1 MSMNKNPFSVE
12 FKIETLNKENDEIEI
27 VHEIAGGS
35 QNRNNSIQKVFTK
48 SKPESNSNQSE
59 SSNHQKLEQLEQMQ
73 VILLDANK
81 MKSNEILALKKI
93 ETNLSNEII
102 DLKDKL
108 SKNKEIIETKLNEIN
123 DFKTRLEKYE
133 IIKVKSENHQTSID
147 NQFES
152 SNIKDEKIKQ
162 LEEMN
167 SYLLDT
173 IQMKKNEIETLKQ
186 NEINLNDQ
194 NKQLNNNLL
203 IATDSM
209 NEKDNKINLLK
220 DEINNLK
227 ENLSEALQTIGIKTN
242 EINDLKSSQNSIVDL
257 EGFIF

>member
-1 MSMNKNPFSVE
+1 
-12 FKIETLNKENDEIEI
+12 
-27 VHEIAGGS
+27 
-35 QNRNNSIQKVFTK
+35 
-48 SKPESNSNQSE
+48 
-59 SSNHQKLEQLEQMQ
+59 
-73 VILLDANK
+73 
-81 MKSNEILALKKI
+81 
-93 ETNLSNEII
+93 
-102 DLKDKL
+102 
-108 SKNKEIIETKLNEIN
+108 
-123 DFKTRLEKYE
+123 
-133 IIKVKSENHQTSID
+133 
-147 NQFES
+147 
-152 SNIKDEKIKQ
+152 
-162 LEEMN
+162 MN